1 MTLLALAG
9 WLAGWLF
16 CHKHHNLP
24 AIHHAYPRQHF
35 GPSKLCPQITP
46 SPIHDWTTP
55 NQSLPAFPSNT
66 CPDALILSSFSA
78 TPGPQ
83 PAVQRCLEPVTIV
96 LPPRH
101 HSQGC
106 NGLQRAWG
114 HVHVRGSAPDA
125 GRPLYIPDPCPPHPA
140 ALLGPR
146 SALLTTCSALDSRPP
161 VPFYVFASPGDPSA
175 LSLISY
181 RQPCSPQESYPKDQ
195 SRLRNL

>member
-1 MTLLALAG
+1 MIGPLPINLYQHSLQTLVPMLSC
-9 WLAGWLF
+9 F
-16 CHKHHNLP
+16 HP
-24 AIHHAYPRQHF
+24 
-35 GPSKLCPQITP
+35 
-46 SPIHDWTTP
+46 
-55 NQSLPAFPSNT
+55 SLPPQDRSPPSN
-66 CPDALILSSFSA
+66 DALSQSPS
-78 TPGPQ
+78 
-83 PAVQRCLEPVTIV
+83 CY
-96 LPPRH
+96 PPRH

-161 VPFYVFASPGDPSA
+161 VPFCVSASPGDPSA
-175 LSLISY
+175 LSLIPY

-195 SRLRNL
+195 SRLRNLSNGFEIATLTNGCPPPCTIMCCFTCDSGR